1 MSNTFFQFKQFT
13 IHQGDCAMKVSTDAC
28 IQGAWA
34 QVPSG
39 CKRILD
45 VGCGTGLLA
54 LMLAQRF
61 SNCIIDAIEIDERA
75 ATQARRNIAESI
87 FAKQINILHADAL
100 TYPFEHRYDFI
111 ICNPPFFSNSLKGPN
126 NNRNLARHQQE
137 LTLSTLFTLF
147 QKNTSS
153 TAQVCILLPVD
164 EFATFEHIASTHN
177 WFVNKKLFIKPK
189 DSKTANRVVAI
200 CSSVNTDCDQQEL
213 VIYNAVH
220 AYTPLCK
227 ELLAPY
233 YLHL

>member
-1 MSNTFFQFKQFT
+1 MSNTYFQFKQFT

-75 ATQARRNIAESI
+75 AAQARRNIAESI

>member
-1 MSNTFFQFKQFT
+1 MSNTYFQFKQFT

-75 ATQARRNIAESI
+75 AAQAKRNVAESI

-100 TYPFEHRYDFI
+100 SYSFEHTYDFI

-164 EFATFEHIASTHN
+164 EFATFEQIVSTHN

-200 CSSVNTDCDQQEL
+200 CSSVNTDCDQHEL
-213 VIYNAVH
+213 VIYNSAH

>member
-1 MSNTFFQFKQFT
+1 MSNTYFQFKQFT

-75 ATQARRNIAESI
+75 AAQAKRNVAESI
-87 FAKQINILHADAL
+87 FAKQITILHSDAL
-100 TYPFEHRYDFI
+100 TYPFEHTYDFI

-164 EFATFEHIASTHN
+164 EFATFEQIVSTHN
-177 WFVNKKLFIKPK
+177 WFVNKKLFIKPM

-200 CSSVNTDCDQQEL
+200 CSSVNTDCDQHEL

-227 ELLAPY
+227 QLLAPY

>member
-1 MSNTFFQFKQFT
+1 MSNTYFQFKQFT

-75 ATQARRNIAESI
+75 AAQARRNVAESI

-100 TYPFEHRYDFI
+100 SYSFEHTYDFI

-164 EFATFEHIASTHN
+164 EFAAFERIVSAYN
-177 WFVNKKLFIKPK
+177 WFVNKKLFIKPM

-213 VIYNAVH
+213 VIYN
-220 AYTPLCK
+220 
-227 ELLAPY
+227 
-233 YLHL
+233 